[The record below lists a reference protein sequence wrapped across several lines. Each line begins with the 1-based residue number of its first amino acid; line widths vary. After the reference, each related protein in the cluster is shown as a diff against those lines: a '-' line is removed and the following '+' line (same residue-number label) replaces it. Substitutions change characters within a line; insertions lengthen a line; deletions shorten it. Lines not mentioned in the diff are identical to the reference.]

1 MRWTDRVGAAL
12 AVEHGVP
19 ARAPRTEVTPRAET
33 TTLRPALAMVRPSLA
48 VADVA
53 TAVYVTPTIKPLTI
67 ATSPTVLLPIKP
79 VLATYLRDRP
89 HFQIGVVTNVPP
101 PRRVDPV
108 LVGDVMLFPG
118 DGHAMYLAASP
129 VGLGTSAT
137 MRSEEVD
144 GTVRT
149 TAGDATVSCTV
160 LPVLTPDEVAARQEA
175 WVAALESAGHSARG
189 WRFQPLNLRSVRATL
204 TLPADHVVRPPTSST
219 GSDTADAVFVV
230 ELTARGA
237 QAWGQALDA
246 GQPQGLVGSVDV
258 EVSYAA
264 ELDGELRTQQHTVSG
279 ALGAVVAGG
288 PVEHRTVRAEVGV
301 PARLLVRGHPT
312 IDRVAITL
320 HAGDDVE
327 TAAIGPEGGEVT
339 MTLATTQ
346 TAVEEIRWS
355 AEVAFTSAAW
365 PTITTSGVLSDARG
379 WSAILAPATWTRTI
393 DVMTVL
399 VDAAGRTVSPDGT
412 EVVSGSLRYRPA
424 DPLGRTLDTSFEGRH
439 QQMSAV
445 VVPDPPVSPE
455 TGSATVELSMMVLRG
470 DGQDMSSTELGP
482 GDRWV
487 LARVRPDAS
496 VSFSTNTT
504 PGSESDPLR
513 GTTRE
518 LQALFG

>member
-1 MRWTDRVGAAL
+1 MRWADRVAAAL
-12 AVEHGVP
+12 DPKP
-19 ARAPRTEVTPRAET
+19 AAPAAAAPAPRAESG
-33 TTLRPALAMVRPSLA
+33 TLAIRPSVAMARTPLEVAPLITRAVYTPTLQELTVATAPISRIPIRPALAS
-48 VADVA
+48 
-53 TAVYVTPTIKPLTI
+53 
-67 ATSPTVLLPIKP
+67 
-79 VLATYLRDRP
+79 YLRDRP
-89 HFQIGVVTNVPP
+89 YFEIGVVENVPP

-118 DGHAMYLAASP
+118 DGHAMYLAAAP

-137 MRSEEVD
+137 TRSEEVE

-149 TAGDATVSCTV
+149 TGGDATVTCTV
-160 LPVLTPDEVAARQEA
+160 LPVLTPEEVAARQDS
-175 WVAALESAGHSARG
+175 WVAALASAGHGAEG
-189 WRFQPLNLRSVRATL
+189 WRFQPLNLRSVTATL
-204 TLPADHVVRPPTSST
+204 RLPEDHVVRPPTSSA

-237 QAWGQALDA
+237 QAWDQALAA
-246 GQPQGLVGSVDV
+246 GQPGGLVGSVDV
-258 EVSYAA
+258 EVTYAA
-264 ELDGELRTQQHTVSG
+264 ELDGELRTQTHTVSG

-312 IDRVAITL
+312 IDSVAITL

-327 TAAIGPEGGEVT
+327 TAVIGPDGGEVT

-355 AEVAFTSAAW
+355 AEVAFSSAAW
-365 PTITTSGVLSDARG
+365 PTIATSGVLSDARG

-399 VDAAGRTVSPDGT
+399 VDSAGRTVAPDGT
-412 EVVSGSLRYRPA
+412 EIVSGSLRYTPA

-445 VVPDPPVSPE
+445 VVPDPPTSPE
-455 TGSATVELSMMVLRG
+455 AGSSAVELSMMVLRG
-470 DGQDMSSTELGP
+470 DRQSMSSTSVAA

-487 LARVRPDAS
+487 LARVKPDAT
-496 VSFSTNTT
+496 VTFSTNTS

-513 GTTRE
+513 ETRRA
-518 LQALFG
+518 LDALFR

>member
-1 MRWTDRVGAAL
+1 MRWVDRVGAAL
-12 AVEHGVP
+12 TPE
-19 ARAPRTEVTPRAET
+19 RKRTTEAET
-33 TTLRPALAMVRPSLA
+33 ARKARQPTVAMARQPLAATPTVAHAVYLSSPVKQLRI
-48 VADVA
+48 A
-53 TAVYVTPTIKPLTI
+53 TAPAVRLPL
-67 ATSPTVLLPIKP
+67 KP
-79 VLATYLRDRP
+79 VLASYLKDRP
-89 HFQIGVVTNVPP
+89 HFQIGVVANVPP

-118 DGHAMYLAASP
+118 DGHAMYLAANP
-129 VGLGTSAT
+129 VGIGTSAT
-137 MRSEEVD
+137 TRSEEVD

-149 TAGDATVSCTV
+149 TGGDATVSCTV
-160 LPVLTPDEVAARQEA
+160 LPALGPAEVATRRDA
-175 WVAALESAGHSARG
+175 WVAALGSAGHTAQG
-189 WRFQPLNLRSVRATL
+189 WRFQPLNLRSVRASL
-204 TLPADHVVRPPTSST
+204 TLPADHVVRDPTSSA
-219 GSDTADAVFVV
+219 GSDTADGVFVV

-237 QAWGQALDA
+237 QAWEQALTE
-246 GQPQGLVGSVDV
+246 GQPQDLVGSVQF

-279 ALGAVVAGG
+279 ALGDVASGA
-288 PVEHRTVRAEVGV
+288 PVDHRTVRAEVGV

-327 TAAIGPEGGEVT
+327 TAVIGPDGGEVT

-365 PTITTSGVLSDARG
+365 PTIATSGVLSDARG

-399 VDAAGRTVSPDGT
+399 VDAAGRTVTPDGA

-424 DPLGRTLDTSFEGRH
+424 DPLGRTLHTSFEGRH

-445 VVPDPPVSPE
+445 VVPDPPTSPE
-455 TGSATVELSMMVLRG
+455 TGTASVELSMMVLRG
-470 DGQDMSSTELGP
+470 DRQSMSSTEIGP
-482 GDRWV
+482 DDRWV

-496 VSFSTNTT
+496 VDFSTNTT
-504 PGSESDPLR
+504 PGSERDPLR
-513 GTTRE
+513 ETRLA
-518 LQALFG
+518 LQELFG